1 MADKRTRNK
10 TPVTNDTEYYSSLA
24 TKRGVKQISHFK
36 TPVLKNPTVAD
47 RRRIKTITHVWVY
60 GDRLYKLADQYY
72 GDSTYWWVIAWYN
85 SVSTEAQIELGKV
98 LYIPLNI
105 EETLDILGV

>member
-1 MADKRTRNK
+1 MADKRTRK
-10 TPVTNDTEYYSSLA
+10 QTPVANDTEYYSPLT
-24 TKRGVKQISHFK
+24 TKRGVKSITHYK

-47 RRRIKTITHVWVY
+47 RRKIKTITHIWKY
-60 GDRLYKLADQYY
+60 GDRFYKLADQYY

-85 SVSTEAQIELGKV
+85 GVSTEAQVANGKV

-105 EETLDILGV
+105 EDTLDILGV

>member
-1 MADKRTRNK
+1 MPDKRNRK
-10 TPVTNDTEYYSSLA
+10 QTPVKNDSEYYSSLA
-24 TKRGVKQISHFK
+24 TKRGVKSVTHYK

-47 RRRIKTITHVWVY
+47 RRKIKTITHIWVY
-60 GDRLYKLADQYY
+60 GNRLYKLADQYY

>member
-10 TPVTNDTEYYSSLA
+10 TPVINDTEYYSPLV

-47 RRRIKTITHVWVY
+47 RRKIKTVTHIWAY
-60 GDRLYKLADQYY
+60 GNRLYKLADQYY

-85 SVSTEAQIELGKV
+85 GAPTEADLVPGDLIT
-98 LYIPLNI
+98 IPLELN
-105 EETLDILGV
+105 TALNILGV

>member
-1 MADKRTRNK
+1 MPDKRNRK
-10 TPVTNDTEYYSSLA
+10 QTPVKNDSEYYSSLA
-24 TKRGVKQISHFK
+24 TKRGVKSVTHYK
-36 TPVLKNPTVAD
+36 TPVLKNPTVAE
-47 RRRIKTITHVWVY
+47 RRKIKTITHIWVY
-60 GDRLYKLADQYY
+60 GNRLYKLADQYY

-85 SVSTEAQIELGKV
+85 GVSTEAQIELGKV

>member
-1 MADKRTRNK
+1 MPDKRNRK
-10 TPVTNDTEYYSSLA
+10 QTPVKNDSEYYSSLA
-24 TKRGVKQISHFK
+24 TKRGVKSITHYK
-36 TPVLKNPTVAD
+36 TSVLKNPTVAD
-47 RRRIKTITHVWVY
+47 RRKIKTITHIWAY
-60 GDRLYKLADQYY
+60 GNRLYKLADQYY

-85 SVSTEAQIELGKV
+85 GVSTEAQIELGKV